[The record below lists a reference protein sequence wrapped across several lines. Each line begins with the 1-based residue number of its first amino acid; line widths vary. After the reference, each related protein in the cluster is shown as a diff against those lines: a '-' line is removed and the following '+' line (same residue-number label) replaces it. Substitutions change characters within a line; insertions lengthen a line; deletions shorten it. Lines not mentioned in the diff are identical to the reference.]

1 MPGATEPPRRHTSP
15 SPRSEQRHRTT
26 GLLGEELAAE
36 HLRRRG
42 FQVLARNV
50 RTAAGEIDVIASN
63 GCTIA
68 FVEVKTTR
76 GTERSTG
83 NGSSAGA
90 LAAIVLER
98 LGPRQRRRLCGLALE
113 WLRAPPTA
121 RRSAEGLRFDATGEM
136 LDESRPLL
144 SPAHPG
150 GPRSA

>member
-1 MPGATEPPRRHTSP
+1 MPGAPEPPRRHTSP

-98 LGPRQRRRLCGLALE
+98 LGPRQRRRLRGLALD
-113 WLRAPPTA
+113 WLRAQPTA
-121 RRSAEGLRFDATGEM
+121 RRSAEELRFDAIGVV
-136 LDESRPLL
+136 LDDAGRLL
-144 SPAHPG
+144 ALEHLEG
-150 GPRSA
+150 AW